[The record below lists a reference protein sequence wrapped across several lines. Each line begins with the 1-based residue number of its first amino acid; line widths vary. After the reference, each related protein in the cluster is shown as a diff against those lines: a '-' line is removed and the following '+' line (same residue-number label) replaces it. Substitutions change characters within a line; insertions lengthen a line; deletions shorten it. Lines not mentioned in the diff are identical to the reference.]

1 MMDNGYPQTTEIK
14 LLKGCIKTES
24 YELKNPFSN
33 SKKNEQS
40 QIDAIKQISNVVNW
54 RPEGIKYSKN

>member
-14 LLKGCIKTES
+14 LLKGYIKTES
-24 YELKNPFSN
+24 YELTNPFS
-33 SKKNEQS
+33 KKAS
-40 QIDAIKQISNVVNW
+40 QHNQQMSIGQITNTVNW